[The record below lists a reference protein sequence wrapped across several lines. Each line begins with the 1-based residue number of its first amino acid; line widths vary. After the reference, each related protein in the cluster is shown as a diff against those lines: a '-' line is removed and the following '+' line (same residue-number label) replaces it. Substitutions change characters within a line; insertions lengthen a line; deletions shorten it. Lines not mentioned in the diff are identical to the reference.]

1 MVQGVLILSQKRQ
14 DTEYLCRLKKGIEIF
29 KEKGLDYM
37 ILSSESVSNKNI
49 KYLCDRGIS
58 AGKILTE
65 SNSRD
70 TIGEALFVKQNIIVP
85 YKIKELYV
93 ISSDYHINYRVR
105 AIFDYVFG
113 ADADI
118 IYIEVKTDKSKDP
131 NTILDQIKSLEYFTK
146 IISTSEGEDLLEHH
160 PLYNKKQE

>member
-1 MVQGVLILSQKRQ
+1 MVRGVLILSQKRQ
-14 DTEYLCRLKKGIEIF
+14 DTEYLCRLKKGIDIF
-29 KEKGLDYM
+29 KEKSLDYM
-37 ILSSESVSNKNI
+37 ILSSESVSNENI

-58 AGKILTE
+58 PGKILTE

-113 ADADI
+113 TDADI

-131 NTILDQIKSLEYFTK
+131 NTIVLIHHYEQKT
-146 IISTSEGEDLLEHH
+146 STLFSF
-160 PLYNKKQE
+160 